1 MENKERITGYFE
13 RVIFKNES
21 NFYMVA
27 SFYTDSLSLDEI
39 IVVGHMND
47 LDYDQEYTLYG
58 NFVDHP
64 TYGMQFSFLNYEK
77 VAPSDRDSLIRFL
90 SSPIFPSIGK
100 KTATSIYEALGDDL
114 INLIKGDP
122 KLIETLKLSDKQA
135 AALKKGIME
144 NSNDFEHLVNYF
156 SAFGLSINQIIKI
169 EKQYGEEAIEVVT
182 DNPYRLME
190 DIVGIGFKTCD
201 KLAKNMSFDMDSVHR
216 GEALVIE
223 EVLNHI
229 ASTGDSYVE
238 GEFLAEQYMKK
249 HPQYNFTESIMGPL
263 QRRILINDNNKI
275 YHYTQYDSE
284 QTISYVLNTFP
295 NEPLKEISESKV
307 LSLLAEVEDDIG
319 IEYDDSQKAAIMRFL
334 SSDLSILTGGPGTG
348 KTTIINAM
356 VKVYKKLYPDINI
369 ALCAPTGRAAKRLS
383 ELTGN
388 DAFTIH
394 SLLKWELESN
404 TFGQNK
410 DEPLMYDILIID
422 EFSMVDQWLFSK
434 LLEASARIKK
444 ILIVGDEN
452 QLPSVLPGALLADL
466 IASEEFPV
474 ERLSKIYRQKDGSS
488 VIYLADKINKGHYDE
503 ITFEDEVRFIEC
515 QDTQVDDAILQ
526 IITSYIDRGYTI
538 DDIQVLAP
546 MYRNSSG
553 INILNNKIQELL
565 NPKSEDKHEFR
576 YGYHTFREGDKVLQ
590 LKNLI
595 DLEVY
600 NGDIGKIIE
609 IDDSDK
615 SDVSV
620 WVDFDGNIVEYTG
633 DTISY
638 LTFAYCISIH
648 KSQGSEYPIVIM
660 PIVKS
665 STFMLRKRL
674 LYTAITRSK
683 KNLLL
688 VGNQQ
693 LFLERI
699 DRDDDHLR
707 KTSLVDHL
715 KKFKDRH

>member
-1 MENKERITGYFE
+1 MENNERITGFFE

-39 IVVGHMND
+39 IVVGHMNE
-47 LDYDQEYTLYG
+47 LDYDQEYVLYG
-58 NFVDHP
+58 NFVEHP
-64 TYGMQFSFLNYEK
+64 SYGMQFSFLNYEK
-77 VAPSDRDSLIRFL
+77 LAPSDRDSLIRFL

-100 KTATSIYEALGDDL
+100 KTATHIYENLGDDL
-114 INLIKGDP
+114 INIIKADP
-122 KLIETLKLSDKQA
+122 IIIKELSLSDKQE

-156 SAFGLSINQIIKI
+156 SAFGLTINQIIKI
-169 EKQYGEEAIEVVT
+169 EKQYGEEAIEVVSE
-182 DNPYRLME
+182 NPYRLME
-190 DIVGIGFKTCD
+190 EIVGIGFKTVD
-201 KLAKNMSFDMDSVHR
+201 KLAKNMGFSTDSIHR
-216 GEALVIE
+216 AEALLIE
-223 EVLNHI
+223 SVLNHI
-229 ASTGDSYVE
+229 ASTGDSYMELESLQNSFTKVN
-238 GEFLAEQYMKK
+238 
-249 HPQYNFTESIMGPL
+249 PQFDFMEALMNVM
-263 QRRILINDNNKI
+263 QRRMLINEDNKI
-275 YHYTQYDSE
+275 YHHTQYDSE

-295 NEPLKEISESKV
+295 NEHLKQVSETKV
-307 LSLLAEVEDDIG
+307 LELLDEIEDEIG
-319 IEYDDSQKAAIMRFL
+319 INYDESQKAAIVRFL
-334 SSDLSILTGGPGTG
+334 DSDFSILTGGPGTG

-356 VKVYKKLYPDINI
+356 VKVYKRLFPEINI

-383 ELTGN
+383 ELTGT

-394 SLLKWELESN
+394 SLLKWELETN

-410 DEPLMYDILIID
+410 DEPLIFDILVID

-434 LLEASARIKK
+434 LLEASSRVKK

-452 QLPSVLPGALLADL
+452 QLPSVLPGALLSDL
-466 IASEEFPV
+466 IASNEFPV

-488 VIYLADKINKGHYDE
+488 VIFLADKINKGQYDK
-503 ITFEDEVRFIEC
+503 ITFEDEVRFIEVN
-515 QDTQVDDAILQ
+515 DKQVDDGILQ
-526 IITSYIDRGYTI
+526 IIENYIKHGYTI
-538 DDIQVLAP
+538 DEIQVLAP

-565 NPKSEDKHEFR
+565 NPADSDKHEYR

-600 NGDIGKIIE
+600 NGDIGRVIE
-609 IDDSDK
+609 IDDSNK
-615 SDVSV
+615 TDVSI

-688 VGNQQ
+688 VGNKE

-699 DRDDDHLR
+699 DCDDDHLR
-707 KTSLVDHL
+707 KTTLKESLI
-715 KKFKDRH
+715 KFNKIH